1 MRSIIF
7 AGLFAG
13 ACFSAQGQG
22 LQLGGQY
29 WEMKP
34 SGNLSVGRDGR
45 AGTRVDVGND
55 LGFRSE
61 ENVLGFDLVLG
72 AGNEI
77 ALSYLDAELSANSR
91 FSKPVEFGGTSFPTT
106 TRIHSELEAKLLRL
120 AYRYQSGSHG
130 FRGGFLAGIQRA
142 SVDAE
147 VTSAR
152 GGSGSG
158 DASATAPVVGIN
170 FRIDPSSLFRIDAGI
185 IGGVWDWDD
194 TDIAFWDATVS
205 LRVNIRPFM
214 IGIGYRQISMDAE
227 DGGLPIEAD
236 IRFKGPFLEAG
247 LLF

>member
-1 MRSIIF
+1 MRALLL
-7 AGLFAG
+7 AGLFAAVG
-13 ACFSAQGQG
+13 LSVHAQG

-34 SGNLSVGRDGR
+34 SGTLSVGRDGR
-45 AGTRVDVGND
+45 AGTRIDLGKD

-61 ENVLGFDLVLG
+61 DNVLGFDLVLG
-72 AGNEI
+72 SGNEI

-91 FSKPVEFGGTSFPTT
+91 FSIPVEFGGTSFPTT
-106 TRIHSELEAKLLRL
+106 TRIRSELEARLIRL

-130 FRGGFLAGIQRA
+130 FRGGFLAGIQQA

-147 VTSAR
+147 VTSSR
-152 GGSGSG
+152 SGSGSG

-170 FRIDPSSLFRIDAGI
+170 FRIDPSPLFRIDAGI

-194 TDIAFWDATVS
+194 TNLAFWDAAVS
-205 LRVNIRPFM
+205 LRVNIRPFLV
-214 IGIGYRQISMDAE
+214 GIGYRQVSLDAE

-236 IRFKGPFLEAG
+236 LRFKGPFLEAG